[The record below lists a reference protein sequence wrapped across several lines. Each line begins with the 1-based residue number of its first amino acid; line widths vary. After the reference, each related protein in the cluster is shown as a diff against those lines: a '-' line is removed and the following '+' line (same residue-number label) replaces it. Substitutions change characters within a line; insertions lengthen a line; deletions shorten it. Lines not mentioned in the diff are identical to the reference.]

1 MVFLFTLNHSRKF
14 EFAKNKESLIM
25 CDKSCKYCSPSVCS
39 NKNAQSKARFADAV
53 VGDKVIKNY
62 SPTITLTYQ
71 GVIS

>member
-1 MVFLFTLNHSRKF
+1 
-14 EFAKNKESLIM
+14 M